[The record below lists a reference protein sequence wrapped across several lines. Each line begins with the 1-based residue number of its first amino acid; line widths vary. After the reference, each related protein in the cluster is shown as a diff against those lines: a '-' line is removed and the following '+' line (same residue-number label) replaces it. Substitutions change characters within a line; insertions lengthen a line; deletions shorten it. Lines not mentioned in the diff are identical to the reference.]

1 MQTINVENIKC
12 GGCMN
17 TIKNVLSKLDGVNT
31 VNIDENKETI
41 TYEGTA
47 QRASVI
53 EKLAEIGYPEV
64 GNNNLK
70 HRAVSFVSCAVGR
83 LSK

>member
-17 TIKNVLSKLDGVNT
+17 TIKNVLSKLEGISSVT
-31 VNIDENKETI
+31 IDENKESI
-41 TYEGTA
+41 SYEGTA
-47 QRASVI
+47 QRATVVA
-53 EKLAEIGYPEV
+53 KLADIGYPEV

-70 HRAVSFVSCAVGR
+70 HKAVSFVSCAVGR
-83 LSK
+83 LSN